1 MPPLT
6 AAAADAMAMHVAC
19 CLHPHTLSAST
30 LAQLYSLV
38 HLAQYQAIEEG
49 AEEAVQ
55 AAQAGAHLPCLQL

>member
-1 MPPLT
+1 
-6 AAAADAMAMHVAC
+6 MHVAC